1 MRAAVLRAVN
11 QPVTIEDVQ
20 VDAPAPRE
28 VLVRTG
34 ASGVCHS
41 DLHFVEGLYTTPM
54 PCILGHEAAGVV
66 EAVGD
71 QVSYVQTGD
80 SVIMCLSVFCGICE
94 YCTRGQPYL
103 CTKTA
108 VTRGSQDPPR
118 LRKDGEAIT
127 QFAQLG
133 SYAAEMLVHENALV
147 KVDDDIPFPQLALI
161 GCGAT
166 TGLGAVLNTARVEPG
181 STVAVVGCGG
191 IGIHCVQA
199 AALAGALRIIAVDT
213 TEDKLS
219 LAREFGATDV
229 IDATA
234 GNVAERI
241 VDLTDG
247 GVDYSFEAIGL
258 KQTAE
263 DCYNMLRPGGVA
275 TIIGMV
281 PEGVKIEI
289 DAGNYLRRGRAIQ
302 GCTMGSNRFRTDMPR
317 FIEFYKQGRLK
328 LDELVSQELAL
339 SEINRAFAD
348 MKAGSVRRS
357 VITNFE
363 G

>member
-1 MRAAVLRAVN
+1 
-11 QPVTIEDVQ
+11 
-20 VDAPAPRE
+20 
-28 VLVRTG
+28 
-34 ASGVCHS
+34 
-41 DLHFVEGLYTTPM
+41 
-54 PCILGHEAAGVV
+54 
-66 EAVGD
+66 
-71 QVSYVQTGD
+71 
-80 SVIMCLSVFCGICE
+80 
-94 YCTRGQPYL
+94 
-103 CTKTA
+103 
-108 VTRGSQDPPR
+108 
-118 LRKDGEAIT
+118 
-127 QFAQLG
+127 
-133 SYAAEMLVHENALV
+133 MLVHENALV
-147 KVDDDIPFPQLALI
+147 KVDNDIPFPQLALI

-166 TGLGAVLNTARVEPG
+166 TGLGAVLNTAQVEPG

-229 IDATA
+229 IDASS

-241 VDLTDG
+241 MDLTDG

-289 DAGNYLRRGRAIQ
+289 DAGNFLRRGRAIQ
-302 GCTMGSNRFRTDMPR
+302 GCTMGSNRFRTDMPPVHGVLSAGPP
-317 FIEFYKQGRLK
+317 QAGRTGQPGTGAVRNQQSLRRY
-328 LDELVSQELAL
+328 EGGQ
-339 SEINRAFAD
+339 RAAQ
-348 MKAGSVRRS
+348 RHYRL
-357 VITNFE
+357 
-363 G
+363 

>member
-1 MRAAVLRAVN
+1 M
-11 QPVTIEDVQ
+11 
-20 VDAPAPRE
+20 
-28 VLVRTG
+28 RTG

-66 EAVGD
+66 EAVGE
-71 QVSYVQTGD
+71 QVSYVRPGD
-80 SVIMCLSVFCGICE
+80 SVISCLSVFCGTCE
-94 YCTRGQPYL
+94 FCTRGQPYL
-103 CTKTA
+103 CDRTA
-108 VTRGSQDPPR
+108 VTRRRDDPPR
-118 LRKDGEAIT
+118 LRKDGESIT

-147 KVDDDIPFPQLALI
+147 KVDD
-161 GCGAT
+161 
-166 TGLGAVLNTARVEPG
+166 
-181 STVAVVGCGG
+181 
-191 IGIHCVQA
+191 
-199 AALAGALRIIAVDT
+199 ALAGALRIIAIDT
-213 TEDKLS
+213 TEDKLG

-241 VDLTDG
+241 MDLTDG

-263 DCYNMLRPGGVA
+263 DCYNMLRPGGMA

-281 PEGVKIEI
+281 PEGVKIEL
-289 DAGNYLRRGRAIQ
+289 DAGNFLRRGRAIQ

-317 FIEFYKQGRLK
+317 YIEFYKQGRLK
-328 LDELVSQELAL
+328 LDELVTQELAL
-339 SEINRAFAD
+339 SEINKAFAD
-348 MKAGSVRRS
+348 MKAQSVRRS
-357 VITNFE
+357 VITDFDN
-363 G
+363 